1 MAKEDVLV
9 GVAIFQPLPAAEH
22 EQDFS
27 VFCALDKAHRGGK
40 SNSLT
45 PNPKKKEL
53 NRTKNR

>member
-1 MAKEDVLV
+1 MEDVLV

-45 PNPKKKEL
+45 PNPNKKEL